1 MKLKVKVSMLNK
13 SLGKIATQK
22 QNVILNDTG
31 HKTVTNMALIK
42 Y

>member
-1 MKLKVKVSMLNK
+1 MKLKVKVSVLIK
-13 SLGKIATQK
+13 SLGKIAIQK

-31 HKTVTNMALIK
+31 HKTVTNMALMN